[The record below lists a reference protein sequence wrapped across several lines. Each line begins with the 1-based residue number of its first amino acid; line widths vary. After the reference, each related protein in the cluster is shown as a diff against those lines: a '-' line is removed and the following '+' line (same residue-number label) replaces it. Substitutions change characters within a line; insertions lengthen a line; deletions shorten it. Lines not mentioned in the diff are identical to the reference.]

1 MSDRIAIVVNLGEA
15 QAGLDRLASALDDMT
30 PIMRDIGEYMIEAT
44 RERFRT
50 GTGPDGG
57 VWPAK
62 SATTIAAY
70 LARGDRAD
78 PRPLIGPS
86 GQLSQLIAAQ
96 VVNGGRGVEI
106 GSSRIYA
113 GVMQFGARRGAFGQ
127 TRRGAPIPWGD
138 IPARPFL
145 GASEDDLVKIGEI
158 ISEGLASADGA

>member
-1 MSDRIAIVVNLGEA
+1 MSDRIEIVIDIGAA
-15 QAGLDRLASALDDMT
+15 QAGLDRLASLLDDMT
-30 PIMRDIGEYMIEAT
+30 PIMRDIGEYMIKAT
-44 RERFRT
+44 KERFRK
-50 GTGPDGG
+50 GAGPDGS

-86 GQLSQLIAAQ
+86 GLLSQLIAAE
-96 VVNGGRGVEI
+96 VTGSGRAVEI

-145 GASEDDLVKIGEI
+145 GASEADLVAIGEI
-158 ISEGLASADGA
+158 VSAGLSEATKG